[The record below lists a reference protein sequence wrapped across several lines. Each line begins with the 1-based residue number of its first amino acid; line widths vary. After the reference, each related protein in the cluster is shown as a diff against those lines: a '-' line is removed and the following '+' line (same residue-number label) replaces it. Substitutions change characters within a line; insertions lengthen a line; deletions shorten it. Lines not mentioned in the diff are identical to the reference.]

1 MAPSYAALL
10 RPPYRALLITAL
22 GATFLGA
29 VDALMVVTALPTAAQ
44 EIGGVDRIALAVG
57 ASMVTIVM
65 TLPVAGSV
73 IDRYG
78 VGRSFGIACVLFIV
92 ANVLGGVAGSME
104 MVAFARAILGL
115 GAGFMF
121 AVPLGLFALYVPDDL
136 RPRAF
141 GLNAAMWGVAAIIG
155 PALGAALTGTLGWRW
170 VFWINLPMIAA
181 IAWSAWTAMR
191 AHPQRPAEPEHR
203 PLNLIGPVLLGLSV
217 APLLASEHW
226 IVPLAIVPAVLFFFH
241 ERSTASPVFTHRRIS
256 LAANVA
262 AFSAGAAFLGAEV
275 YLPVQLQVG
284 LGEPIWVVGSALV
297 LATIGWTT
305 GSMSAARLGVGFGEQ
320 IFWGTTIVFAGT
332 LVMAVPAGGP
342 VVPILAYGVAGL
354 GMGVASPAL
363 FTAVLADK
371 REGREGQA
379 TSSIPLARQAGAGLG
394 TAIAGLV
401 FESSLSESTIRAA
414 EKAGAHVPAVVPGAR
429 HTYVAAAALGA
440 IGVIASRWLRDD
452 REPAVL
458 PAREVPV
465 GSGTS
470 GTRARGS

>member
-1 MAPSYAALL
+1 VAPSYAALL

-78 VGRSFGIACVLFIV
+78 VARSFGIACVIFAV
-92 ANVLGGVAGSME
+92 ANVLGGIAGSME

-155 PALGAALTGTLGWRW
+155 PALGALLTGTLGWRW

-181 IAWSAWTAMR
+181 IAWSAWVAMSS
-191 AHPQRPAEPEHR
+191 HPPRQTQSDAEPR
-203 PLNLIGPVLLGLSV
+203 PLNIVGPVLLGLSV
-217 APLLASEHW
+217 APLLASDRRLA
-226 IVPLAIVPAVLFFFH
+226 PLAVVPAVLFLFH
-241 ERSTASPVFTHRRIS
+241 ERSTQSPVFTHRRIS

-320 IFWGTTIVFAGT
+320 VFWGTTIVFAGT
-332 LVMAVPAGGP
+332 LAMAVPVGGP
-342 VVPILAYGVAGL
+342 VLPILAYGVAGL
-354 GMGVASPAL
+354 GMGIASPAL

-371 REGREGQA
+371 QEGREGQA

-401 FESSLSESTIRAA
+401 FESSLSESTVRAA
-414 EKAGAHVPAVVPGAR
+414 ERAGAHVPAVVPGAR

-440 IGVIASRWLRDD
+440 IGVIACRWLRDE
-452 REPAVL
+452 REPVAAE
-458 PAREVPV
+458 PQREVAA
-465 GSGTS
+465 S
-470 GTRARGS
+470 

>member
-1 MAPSYAALL
+1 VAPSYAALL

-284 LGEPIWVVGSALV
+284 LGE
-297 LATIGWTT
+297 
-305 GSMSAARLGVGFGEQ
+305 GFGEQ

-452 REPAVL
+452 REPVAL

-465 GSGTS
+465 GSGTT
-470 GTRARGS
+470 GTRASGS